1 MRRAV
6 AITIGAGMIAAG
18 TALAACG
25 AAEPGEAAGDSLPSV
40 TSAAPADLSDGLI
53 TCAMPDFDGKT
64 GLTVTERFI
73 LIDGQPKRY
82 SDFNNQAFDLCQAGQ
97 DNCALKIENGVIRMD
112 WTSAN
117 GTRSRYDVDLGT
129 LDIDRDARD
138 LDGLLGQEQFQR
150 LHLPDLQLDTLEHEF
165 SVTQVRG
172 REFVGSAGLQEQ
184 QQETPVRVGDHAP
197 FDTRLNVPNRHR
209 RVG

>member
-53 TCAMPDFDGKT
+53 TCAMPDFDGKS

-129 LDIDRDARD
+129 LDIAAYTTKTGEAERPVAF
-138 LDGLLGQEQFQR
+138 QEGAKCVR
-150 LHLPDLQLDTLEHEF
+150 EPLPE
-165 SVTQVRG
+165 
-172 REFVGSAGLQEQ
+172 GLQ
-184 QQETPVRVGDHAP
+184 VM
-197 FDTRLNVPNRHR
+197 
-209 RVG
+209 

>member
-18 TALAACG
+18 TALGACG
-25 AAEPGEAAGDSLPSV
+25 AAEPGEAADDSLPSV

-129 LDIDRDARD
+129 LDIAAYTAKTGEAERPVAF
-138 LDGLLGQEQFQR
+138 QEGAKCVR
-150 LHLPDLQLDTLEHEF
+150 EPLPE
-165 SVTQVRG
+165 
-172 REFVGSAGLQEQ
+172 GLQ
-184 QQETPVRVGDHAP
+184 VM
-197 FDTRLNVPNRHR
+197 
-209 RVG
+209 

>member
-25 AAEPGEAAGDSLPSV
+25 AAEPGEAADDSLPSV
-40 TSAAPADLSDGLI
+40 SSAAPADLSDGLI

-129 LDIDRDARD
+129 LDIAAYTTKAGEAERTVAF
-138 LDGLLGQEQFQR
+138 QEGAKCVR
-150 LHLPDLQLDTLEHEF
+150 EPLPE
-165 SVTQVRG
+165 
-172 REFVGSAGLQEQ
+172 GLQIM
-184 QQETPVRVGDHAP
+184 
-197 FDTRLNVPNRHR
+197 
-209 RVG
+209 

>member
-1 MRRAV
+1 MRRLV

-25 AAEPGEAAGDSLPSV
+25 AAEPGEGAGDSLPGVS
-40 TSAAPADLSDGLI
+40 SAAPADLSDGLI

-73 LIDGQPKRY
+73 LIEGQPKRY

-129 LDIDRDARD
+129 LDIAAYTAKTGEAERAVSF
-138 LDGLLGQEQFQR
+138 QEGAKCVR
-150 LHLPDLQLDTLEHEF
+150 EPLPK
-165 SVTQVRG
+165 
-172 REFVGSAGLQEQ
+172 GLQ
-184 QQETPVRVGDHAP
+184 VM
-197 FDTRLNVPNRHR
+197 
-209 RVG
+209 